1 MNISKALVFAN
12 VFISIGLLAWA
23 ISIYTNR
30 LTYFD
35 YKDGETPV
43 QGQFTQYAAE
53 VKRLSDGIQAVQAG
67 YVRAMDN
74 LITNEQDRAYRTSIL
89 NLLLDEVKKP
99 GNPEALFRNAPRHTE
114 SETRGLIDVFKY
126 SPNNLPPPRL
136 NLRNQPLKGFGR
148 LQQEMMNLQKD
159 EKDRTAQIAK
169 YRVDTNK
176 LSLEIFDPT
185 EKTGVQS
192 EVFKMKTIYKNL
204 DDEKDYLAD
213 AQVNWEEQLRTL
225 KLRKQQLLARLA
237 EFAAAPTTGK
247 GDE

>member
-35 YKDGETPV
+35 YKDGETAV

-74 LITNEQDRAYRTSIL
+74 LITQEQDRAYRTSVL
-89 NLLLDEVKKP
+89 TALLDEVKKP
-99 GNPEALFRNAPRHTE
+99 GVPDALFRVAPRHTE
-114 SETRGLIDVFKY
+114 PDLRGLIDVFKFN
-126 SPNNLPPPRL
+126 PQNQFPPRL
-136 NLRNQPLKGFGR
+136 SLRNQPLKGFGR
-148 LQQEMMNLQKD
+148 LQQEMTNLQKD

-169 YRVDTNK
+169 FREDSNK
-176 LSLEIFDPT
+176 LSQEIFDPMT
-185 EKTGVQS
+185 NAGVQP
-192 EVFKMKTIYKNL
+192 EVFKMKTILKNL

-225 KLRKQQLLARLA
+225 KLRKQQLQARLA
-237 EFAAAPTTGK
+237 EVTAAPAGGK
-247 GDE
+247 GGE